1 MNKPNKRILI
11 DEEVVWD
18 KKSIVLSK
26 TDKHGSIEYAN
37 DAFVH
42 VSGYEDYELVSQPH
56 NIIRH
61 PHMPQVIFKILW
73 DNLKNG
79 KNFHAV
85 IKNLARSGR
94 YYWMITDFEIVY
106 NNKDEITNYIA
117 KRQAMPEDA
126 LRKHIEPLYRKLLLI
141 EEVSGIEGSE
151 KYLKGFLEEK
161 KMTYEG
167 WVRSSVENKGFFN
180 KLFGK

>member
-37 DAFVH
+37 DAFVQ

-94 YYWMITDFEIVY
+94 YYWMITDFEIV
-106 NNKDEITNYIA
+106 
-117 KRQAMPEDA
+117 
-126 LRKHIEPLYRKLLLI
+126 
-141 EEVSGIEGSE
+141 
-151 KYLKGFLEEK
+151 
-161 KMTYEG
+161 
-167 WVRSSVENKGFFN
+167 
-180 KLFGK
+180 

>member
-1 MNKPNKRILI
+1 MNELNKRVII

-18 KKSIVLSK
+18 KKSVVLSK
-26 TDKHGSIEYAN
+26 TDKFGSIEYAN
-37 DAFVH
+37 DAFVQ

-56 NIIRH
+56 SIIRH
-61 PHMPQVIFKILW
+61 PDMPKVIFKVLW
-73 DNLKNG
+73 ENLEKG

-85 IKNLARSGR
+85 VKNLARSGR
-94 YYWMITDFEIVY
+94 YYWMITDFEIIY

-117 KRQAMPEDA
+117 KRHSMPEKA
-126 LRKHIEPLYRKLLLI
+126 LKKHVEPLYKKLLHI
-141 EEVSGIEGSE
+141 EETSGVEASE

-167 WVRSSVENKGFFN
+167 WIRDSIESKGFFS
-180 KLFGK
+180 KLFGR